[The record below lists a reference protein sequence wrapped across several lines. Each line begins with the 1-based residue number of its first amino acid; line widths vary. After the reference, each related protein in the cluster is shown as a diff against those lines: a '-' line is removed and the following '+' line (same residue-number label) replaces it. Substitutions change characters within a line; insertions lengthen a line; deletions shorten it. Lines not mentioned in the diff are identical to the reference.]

1 MQDNNVKVIAGKDE
15 SLERALTDGSP
26 TMPTLEAIHRED
38 RLCLLPD
45 KVQQINKTKHCLR
58 ETVRGGA

>member
-1 MQDNNVKVIAGKDE
+1 MQDNNVKVIASKDD

-26 TMPTLEAIHRED
+26 TMPTSETIHRGD
-38 RLCLLPD
+38 GLYLLPPD
-45 KVQQINKTKHCLR
+45 KVQANKTKHCLR